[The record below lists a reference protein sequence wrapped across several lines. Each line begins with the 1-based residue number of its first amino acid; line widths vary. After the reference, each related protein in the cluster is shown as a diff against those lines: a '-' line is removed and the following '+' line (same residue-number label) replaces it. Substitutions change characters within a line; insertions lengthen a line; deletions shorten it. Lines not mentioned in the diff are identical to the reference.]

1 MPQASYEDVLMM
13 IEDEDAENVIK
24 NFAFIVYY

>member
-13 IEDEDAENVIK
+13 IEDEDVENVIK